1 MVRRFK
7 SRLGLDLPI
16 GEVVKR
22 ADVAD
27 ILRLATELRPSAE
40 EDGFLAQ
47 IRDLYENERGR

>member
-1 MVRRFK
+1 VTRFK

-27 ILRLATELRPSAE
+27 ILRLAAEQRPSAE
-40 EDGFLAQ
+40 DDGFLAQ
-47 IRDLYENERGR
+47 IRDLYENEPSR